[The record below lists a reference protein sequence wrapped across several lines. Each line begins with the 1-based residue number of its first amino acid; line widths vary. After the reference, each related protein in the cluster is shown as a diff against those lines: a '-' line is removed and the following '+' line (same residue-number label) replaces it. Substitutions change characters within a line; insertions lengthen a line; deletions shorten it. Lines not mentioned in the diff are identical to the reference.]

1 MVAPGVGKFFLN
13 AILSALL
20 SSFGNNLN
28 HDLSTAE
35 TWLVCRNSFQFNAT
49 YCDNFDHKMN
59 HGLSKL
65 SENIDQMQGRIG
77 ELEREVDLARSLKRI
92 GGFNPPDPAEVQK
105 EIDQLKQEIIDLQ
118 TKLNDIDKSAD
129 IATLDAQMAAI
140 KQSISDLTQRLDTL
154 WKEGQDQF
162 KAQIQTLTD
171 ALNNVVAS
179 IASINLEIAQIE
191 QDLEEYKI
199 VNIVADIVNW
209 PDEGTAYRYEMGS
222 FKADKATVMSTIIS
236 LAYVDV
242 VDKGDAYFVK
252 ILRFLSLLQDVNKL
266 VGAQALYFTIL
277 TNNHYYD
284 KPHPILCVNMLSQL
298 LQSDQSDVVAAA
310 SKFLKTFV
318 PPILYGLVVER
329 APNNGQEC
337 IESCQIV
344 QQGGQDGQYEFSP
357 PEHSFDLDYDFGNN
371 EFNETAVLPKRCA
384 PASGGLKYVGST
396 KANLLRGCFGIQRGS
411 KLAFEWLMVQFH
423 NDWDTEQLPSNDC
436 YTIQSPQ
443 VLEDGDN
450 WSLFGKTVL
459 CRTP

>member
-1 MVAPGVGKFFLN
+1 
-13 AILSALL
+13 
-20 SSFGNNLN
+20 
-28 HDLSTAE
+28 
-35 TWLVCRNSFQFNAT
+35 
-49 YCDNFDHKMN
+49 MN

-118 TKLNDIDKSAD
+118 TKLNDIDKS
-129 IATLDAQMAAI
+129 
-140 KQSISDLTQRLDTL
+140 
-154 WKEGQDQF
+154 QDQF

-266 VGAQALYFTIL
+266 VGAQA
-277 TNNHYYD
+277 
-284 KPHPILCVNMLSQL
+284 
-298 LQSDQSDVVAAA
+298 
-310 SKFLKTFV
+310 
-318 PPILYGLVVER
+318 
-329 APNNGQEC
+329 
-337 IESCQIV
+337 
-344 QQGGQDGQYEFSP
+344 
-357 PEHSFDLDYDFGNN
+357 FDLDYDFGNN